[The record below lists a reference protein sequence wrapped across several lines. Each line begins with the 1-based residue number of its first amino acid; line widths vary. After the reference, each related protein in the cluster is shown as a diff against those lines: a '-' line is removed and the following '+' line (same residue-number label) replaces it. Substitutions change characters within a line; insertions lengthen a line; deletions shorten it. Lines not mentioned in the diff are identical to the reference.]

1 MERMGVRPNH
11 AVNSETSP
19 GCAWRLGV
27 ASSLGSLGTMR
38 HATAGFRYRF
48 VRWPP
53 LWLRWHSSRLIGFR
67 PGD

>member
-1 MERMGVRPNH
+1 MRPNH

-38 HATAGFRYRF
+38 HATAGFPLQ
-48 VRWPP
+48 VRSVTPAVVAVAFFAVD
-53 LWLRWHSSRLIGFR
+53 RLQAWG
-67 PGD
+67 